1 MKLEVVVCMVALAV
15 LRASCLVLAL
25 ALAMLEILKAAERI
39 DGVVEEVTLECPD
52 WDGLD
57 SFF

>member
-1 MKLEVVVCMVALAV
+1 MVALAV